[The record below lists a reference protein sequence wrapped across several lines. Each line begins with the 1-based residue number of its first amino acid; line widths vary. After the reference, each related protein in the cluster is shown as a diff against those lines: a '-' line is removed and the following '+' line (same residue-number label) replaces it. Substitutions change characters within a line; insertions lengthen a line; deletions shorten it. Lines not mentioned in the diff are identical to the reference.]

1 MSRSPLIRG
10 RDGSGFPSWWSNL
23 ALWQRRAVKTIIAV
37 LALVLLSSVLYHY
50 VIIVFEGESPTFPHS
65 LQVVI
70 ETYTGTGYGADAP
83 WDSTVA
89 NVLVSVMDLSTFL
102 ILFIVL
108 PYVLRPVLEDALSP
122 TIPHSVDMSDH
133 VVICGIQQQAR
144 RLVKEFDSRDVDYV
158 VIVRTEEKAI
168 DLTED
173 DIPVLHGDPTEAATL
188 HRACVESARSVVVDT
203 PDRYAASVVLALR
216 ECNEQVRAIVLVEN
230 LEHERQLRY
239 AGADR
244 VITPRHVLGRRI
256 AERIRTEISPSGKD
270 TIAIDDGPAIL
281 ELEDFDESTYEGRTV
296 RAIEE
301 NTGKAVTVLGLG
313 HEGGFVT
320 SPSPETVIDEDTVVI
335 LAGPDPKPRTPEPET
350 FREQDE
356 DPHVI
361 IAGYGIVGGTVHDS
375 LRQTASDCT
384 VVDIE
389 DGPDVEVVGDVTD
402 LDTLYRANISDAKV
416 FVVTIRDDHEAILAV
431 LLADKIAS
439 DLDIIVRMNEAGNEA
454 KVRRAGA
461 DYVLSLPE
469 MSGRVLAEEVLNEDV
484 LTFGQQ
490 LKPVRIAGSR
500 FAGQSIGDTDI
511 GTTDH
516 VLVAVQRGD
525 DLLTDVS
532 EDLELRADDE
542 IFVVGNEEDID
553 ALT

>member
-1 MSRSPLIRG
+1 MSRLPLSRG
-10 RDGSGFPSWWSNL
+10 RDVSVLPSWWRNL

-50 VIIVFEGESPTFPHS
+50 VIIVFEGKSPTFPHS

-89 NVLVSVMDLSTFL
+89 NLLVSVMDLSTFL

-108 PYVLRPVLEDALSP
+108 PYVLRPVLEEALSP
-122 TIPHSVDMSDH
+122 TIPHSVDMSEH

-144 RLVKEFDSRDVDYV
+144 RLIKEFDARDVDYV
-158 VIVRTEEKAI
+158 VIVSTEEEAI

-173 DIPVLHGDPTEAATL
+173 DIPVLHGDPTEASTL
-188 HRACVESARSVVVDT
+188 HRACVESARSVVIDT
-203 PDRYAASVVLALR
+203 EERYAASVVLALR

-230 LEHERQLRY
+230 LDHERQLRY
-239 AGADR
+239 AGADS

-256 AERIRTEISPSGKD
+256 ADRIRTEISPTRSA
-270 TIAIDDGPAIL
+270 TISIDDGPSVL
-281 ELEDFDESTYEGRTV
+281 ELVAFEESPIEGHTV
-296 RAIEE
+296 GAIEE
-301 NTGKAVTVLGLG
+301 NTDQSVTVLGLVG
-313 HEGGFVT
+313 EDGFVT
-320 SPSPETVIDEDTVVI
+320 TPPAEAAVDEDTVLI
-335 LAGPDPKPRTPEPET
+335 LAGPESELRSPDGET
-350 FREQDE
+350 HQGQDE

-375 LRQTASDCT
+375 LRQTACDCT

-389 DGPDVEVVGDVTD
+389 DGPDVDVVGDVTD
-402 LDTLYRANISDAKV
+402 LDTLERANISEAKV
-416 FVVTIRDDHEAILAV
+416 FVVTISDDHEAILAV

-484 LTFGQQ
+484 LTFGQRM
-490 LKPVRIAGSR
+490 KSVRIDGSR
-500 FAGQSIGDTDI
+500 FAGQSIGETGI
-511 GTTDH
+511 GVPEH

-525 DLLTDVS
+525 ELLTEVS

-542 IFVVGNEEDID
+542 IFVVGDEEDLPD
-553 ALT
+553 EK